1 MFDKIDIASIALL
14 TAAFSFF
21 AYWGVIAVVNRSSL
35 RETVIEVVIRRILGF
50 LLFGIIPLMIAFA
63 TELNLS
69 FTSLAANDLLLF
81 FGILVVFTP
90 IIFMA
95 TNKIAK
101 SKEHQQRYGETLS
114 HFATPALFNFNSFL
128 WILYLIGYEFLF
140 RGVLLFGCAEAWGV
154 VVATVINVVLYAIV
168 HIPRG
173 KFEVLGAIPLGV
185 LFCVIT
191 FATNTFWT
199 VVILHCLIAISH
211 DINCIKHSE
220 IKFANSN

>member
-1 MFDKIDIASIALL
+1 MYDKIDIAAISLL
-14 TAAFSFF
+14 TASFSFF
-21 AYWGVIAVVNRSSL
+21 AYWGVLAVVKRSSL
-35 RETVIEVVIRRILGF
+35 TKTVIEVIIKRILGF

-63 TELNLS
+63 TEVNLWY
-69 FTSLAANDLLLF
+69 TSLTANKLLLF
-81 FGILVVFTP
+81 FGVLVVMTP
-90 IIFMA
+90 LIFLA

-101 SKEHQQRYGETLS
+101 SKLHQERYSETLS

-140 RGVLLFGCAEAWGV
+140 RGLLLFGCAEAWGMV
-154 VVATVINVVLYAIV
+154 TATIINVVLYAIV

-199 VVILHCLIAISH
+199 VCILHCLIAISH
-211 DINCIKHSE
+211 DINCIKHSQ
-220 IKFANSN
+220 ISFAK

>member
-1 MFDKIDIASIALL
+1 MYDKIDIASIVLL
-14 TAAFSFF
+14 TSAFSFF
-21 AYWGVIAVVNRSSL
+21 AYWGVLAIVKRSTL
-35 RETVIEVVIRRILGF
+35 KETVIEVVIKRILGF
-50 LLFGIIPLMIAFA
+50 LLFGIVPLMIAFA
-63 TELNLS
+63 TEMNLW
-69 FTSLAANDLLLF
+69 FTSLTGDKLLLF
-81 FGILVVFTP
+81 FGVLVVLTP
-90 IIFMA
+90 IIFLA

-101 SKEHQQRYGETLS
+101 SKVHQERYAETLS

-140 RGVLLFGCAEAWGV
+140 RGVLLFGCSEAWGMV
-154 VVATVINVVLYAIV
+154 TATVINVVLYAIV

-211 DINCIKHSE
+211 DINCIKHSGVSF
-220 IKFANSN
+220 ITSR